1 MPAGIDLKD
10 HTMNIRTLIFSSKPP
25 LTRVNGKPRLIWR
38 KHPTPKTRRLIPGR
52 VHHVSTFAF
61 VALPEAAT
69 QNLKPAARAALV
81 DWFSKERIQ
90 VVIDNKGYHFNVTL
104 RSTVLIDRK
113 DAHTEQ
119 KPAAGNPQEPSGQA

>member
-1 MPAGIDLKD
+1 MQV
-10 HTMNIRTLIFSSKPP
+10 RTLIFSSKPP

-38 KHPTPKTRRLIPGR
+38 KHPMPKTRRLIPGR
-52 VHHVSTFAF
+52 VHQVSTFAF

-69 QNLKPAARAALV
+69 KNLKPSERAALV

-90 VVIDNKGYHFNVTL
+90 VVMDHKGHHFNVTL

-119 KPAAGNPQEPSGQA
+119 KPAAGKPQERSGQA

>member
-1 MPAGIDLKD
+1 M
-10 HTMNIRTLIFSSKPP
+10 HIRTLIFSSKPP
-25 LTRVNGKPRLIWR
+25 LIRVNDKPRLIWR

-52 VHHVSTFAF
+52 VHHVATFAF

-69 QNLKPAARAALV
+69 KNLKPSERAALV

-90 VVIDNKGYHFNVTL
+90 VVMDHKGHHFNVTL

-113 DAHTEQ
+113 DANTGQ
-119 KPAAGNPQEPSGQA
+119 KPAEGNPMAPTGRP

>member
-1 MPAGIDLKD
+1 
-10 HTMNIRTLIFSSKPP
+10 MNIRTLIFSSKPP
-25 LTRVNGKPRLIWR
+25 LIRVNGKPRLIWR

-69 QNLKPAARAALV
+69 KYLKPSERAAMV

-90 VVIDNKGYHFNVTL
+90 VVMDHKGHHFNVNL

-119 KPAAGNPQEPSGQA
+119 KLAAGSPQAPTGKP

>member
-1 MPAGIDLKD
+1 MR
-10 HTMNIRTLIFSSKPP
+10 IRTLIFSSKPP
-25 LTRVNGKPRLIWR
+25 LNRVNGKPRLIWR
-38 KHPTPKTRRLIPGR
+38 KHPTPKTQRLIPGR

-61 VALPEAAT
+61 VALPEAVT
-69 QNLKPAARAALV
+69 KKLKPTERAALV

-90 VVIDNKGYHFNVTL
+90 VVMDHKGHHFNVTL

-119 KPAAGNPQEPSGQA
+119 KPAAGNPQEPSGRA

>member
-1 MPAGIDLKD
+1 M
-10 HTMNIRTLIFSSKPP
+10 HIRTLIFSRKPP
-25 LTRVNGKPRLIWR
+25 LIRVNGKPRLIWR

-52 VHHVSTFAF
+52 VHHVATFAF

-69 QNLKPAARAALV
+69 KNLKPSERAALV

-90 VVIDNKGYHFNVTL
+90 VVMDHKGHHFNVTL

-113 DAHTEQ
+113 DANTGQ
-119 KPAAGNPQEPSGQA
+119 KPAEGNPMAPTGRP

>member
-1 MPAGIDLKD
+1 MQV
-10 HTMNIRTLIFSSKPP
+10 RTLIFSGKPS
-25 LTRVNGKPRLIWR
+25 LTRVNGKPRLMWR
-38 KHPTPKTRRLIPGR
+38 KHPTPRTRRLIPGR

-69 QNLKPAARAALV
+69 QNLQPSERAALV

-90 VVIDNKGYHFNVTL
+90 VVMNHKGHHFNVAL

>member
-1 MPAGIDLKD
+1 MPLGIQLKD
-10 HTMNIRTLIFSSKPP
+10 HTMQVRTLIFSSKPP
-25 LTRVNGKPRLIWR
+25 LIRVNGKPRLIWR

-69 QNLKPAARAALV
+69 KNLKPSERAALV

-90 VVIDNKGYHFNVTL
+90 VVIDHKGHHFNVTL

-113 DAHTEQ
+113 DAQADQ
-119 KPAAGNPQEPSGQA
+119 KVAAGNTPAPTGQP